1 MARKY
6 VKKGRYTP
14 GCVAARLKG
23 AAATHRKKFLFDKT
37 SVSVDKAVK
46 YAAVEAFGNVH
57 NALVFAVAHKGCN
70 NVAAAQS
77 EESK

>member
-1 MARKY
+1 MRTY
-6 VKKGRYTP
+6 IKKGRYTA

-23 AAATHRKKFLFDKT
+23 AATMHSRKFLHDKT

-57 NALVFAVAHKGCN
+57 NALVFAVEHKDDYTN
-70 NVAAAQS
+70 TAKETS
-77 EESK
+77 HE

>member
-1 MARKY
+1 MRTY
-6 VKKGRYTP
+6 VKKGRYSA

-23 AAATHRKKFLFDKT
+23 AATMHSRKFLHDKT

-46 YAAVEAFGNVH
+46 YAACAAFGNVH
-57 NALVFAVAHKGCN
+57 NALLFAVEHKDCKSLTAKG
-70 NVAAAQS
+70 